1 MSVTM
6 NTSEFDYYLPQELIA
21 QTPIEPRDASRLLV
35 LDKSSGVL
43 EHREFTYLPNYIKSG
58 DVIVFNQSKVIP
70 ARLYGIRQDTGGKV
84 EFLLI
89 KHEGNSIWQVLAK
102 PSRRLRSGTVVTI
115 INNHPET
122 PSLGASNTL
131 KGNSLDENPSII
143 TVLDDSDDGTKRVDM
158 SGSTDWETLGQ
169 IPLPPYIHHELKDS
183 TRYQT
188 VFATDPGSVAAPTAG
203 LHFTRSMI
211 DNLRE
216 LGAIPTFITLH
227 VGLDTFRPVNE
238 EDPTQHHIHTEY
250 YEVESGTID
259 VLNRA
264 QSEGRRVIAV
274 GTTAVRVLEQIA
286 FNMISGGED
295 QLKPTVGQADIYLL
309 PGHRFRMVDSMI
321 TNFHLPRSTLLML
334 VSAFAG
340 REGILR
346 AYEQAIESKYR
357 FYSFGDAMLII

>member
-122 PSLGASNTL
+122 KLLVLLIDERPESVKYSI
-131 KGNSLDENPSII
+131 NSLFSNSASPPI
-143 TVLDDSDDGTKRVDM
+143 T
-158 SGSTDWETLGQ
+158 
-169 IPLPPYIHHELKDS
+169 
-183 TRYQT
+183 
-188 VFATDPGSVAAPTAG
+188 F
-203 LHFTRSMI
+203 
-211 DNLRE
+211 
-216 LGAIPTFITLH
+216 FIC
-227 VGLDTFRPVNE
+227 
-238 EDPTQHHIHTEY
+238 
-250 YEVESGTID
+250 
-259 VLNRA
+259 
-264 QSEGRRVIAV
+264 
-274 GTTAVRVLEQIA
+274 
-286 FNMISGGED
+286 
-295 QLKPTVGQADIYLL
+295 IYCC
-309 PGHRFRMVDSMI
+309 
-321 TNFHLPRSTLLML
+321 
-334 VSAFAG
+334 AK
-340 REGILR
+340 
-346 AYEQAIESKYR
+346 Q
-357 FYSFGDAMLII
+357 

>member
-6 NTSEFDYYLPQELIA
+6 NTSEFDYYLPQKLIA

-84 EFLLI
+84 ELLLI

-115 INNHPET
+115 INNHLET
-122 PSLGASNTL
+122 PSLSASNTL

-143 TVLDDSDDGTKRVDM
+143 TVLEDSDDGTKRVDM
-158 SGSTDWETLGQ
+158 SESTDWETLGQ

-227 VGLDTFRPVNE
+227 VGLDTFRPVHE
-238 EDPTQHHIHTEY
+238 EDPTQHQIHTEY